1 MRSAARTTD
10 HATDRTT
17 ARPAARTTA
26 RTAAR
31 ASVALLGATALTL
44 GLASSASAA
53 TVTRTVTDGAT
64 YNLSLTAPS
73 TAAAAGQN
81 VTVSGSGY
89 NPSQG
94 VYVGLCAVPAGV
106 DVTNPATWNAKPTP
120 CLGGQDQSGTTGAS
134 HWVNSDWWW
143 MAPNN
148 SSPYTVSNNRGS
160 FSVQI
165 HVKAQVSAGVT
176 CGQSGVTCAI
186 VTRADHF
193 DTNDRKYDVY
203 VPVTFS

>member
-1 MRSAARTTD
+1 M
-10 HATDRTT
+10 
-17 ARPAARTTA
+17 PAAA
-26 RTAAR
+26 PRTAVR
-31 ASVALLGATALTL
+31 AAVALLGATALTL

-53 TVTRTVTDGAT
+53 TVARTVTDNSVQ

-81 VTVSGSGY
+81 VTVTGSGY
-89 NPSQG
+89 NTSQG

-106 DVTNPATWNAKPTP
+106 NVNDQSTWNAKPTP
-120 CLGGQDQSGTTGAS
+120 CLGGQDQAGTTGAS
-134 HWVNSDWWW
+134 HWVNNDWWW
-143 MAPNN
+143 MSPNN
-148 SSPYTVSNNRGS
+148 SSPYTVTNGRGG
-160 FSVQI
+160 FSVNI
-165 HVKAQVSAGVT
+165 HVKAQISATVT

-193 DTNDRKYDVY
+193 DSNDRKYDIY